1 MTQECV
7 YVIGAPGS
15 GTVKIGR
22 TANLAKRLG
31 DIQRMS
37 PVQLSVLWMHPG
49 GHELETAL
57 HRHFKEIRS
66 HGEWFRFDSDPVPA
80 IAKAVREKPWD
91 KRPSSPLLKPAPTP
105 KLRVSAEQF
114 AAMRSTAQQNSTKR
128 PDTSQLDRVLAGV
141 VAEVGKVDGL
151 LDRYRAAQAR
161 RKQIAEGQRF
171 FIEAQRSA
179 VRELKR
185 GGLTWRQVGDLLG
198 VSGARAEQIA
208 SAA

>member
-15 GTVKIGR
+15 STVKIGR

-37 PVQLSVLWMHPG
+37 PVHLSVLWAHPG

-66 HGEWFRFDSDPVPA
+66 HGEWFRFDSDPVPV
-80 IAKAVREKPWD
+80 IEKAVQEKPWD
-91 KRPSSPLLKPAPTP
+91 KHPTPLLRKPSAAP

-114 AAMRSTAQQNSTKR
+114 AAMRAAAQQNSAKR
-128 PDTSQLDRVLAGV
+128 LDTSQLDRALAGV
-141 VAEVGKVDGL
+141 VAEVERVDGL

-161 RKQIAEGQRF
+161 RKQISEGQRF

-179 VRELKR
+179 VRELKQ
-185 GGLTWRQVGDLLG
+185 GGLTWRQVGELLG
-198 VSGARAEQIA
+198 ISGARAEQIA